1 MNSDEPAPLPSGEI
15 RPSYNAI
22 NEDFFPSFESEE
34 FMSLDSVHEEI
45 TTPLQSIYN
54 PSGLHACF
62 FARET
67 LLILMCICQHVK
79 K

>member
-34 FMSLDSVHEEI
+34 FMHEEI
-45 TTPLQSIYN
+45 TTPLQSIYV
-54 PSGLHACF
+54 PTGLHACF

-67 LLILMCICQHVK
+67 LIILI
-79 K
+79 